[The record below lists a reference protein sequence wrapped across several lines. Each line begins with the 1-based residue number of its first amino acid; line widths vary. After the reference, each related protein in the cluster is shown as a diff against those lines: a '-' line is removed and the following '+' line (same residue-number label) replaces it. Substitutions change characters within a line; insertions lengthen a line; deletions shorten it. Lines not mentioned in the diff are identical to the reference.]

1 MDQML
6 DQAVTRWNLLD
17 HSFYQRWT
25 QGTLT
30 RDELCDYVKQYG
42 HVVRAVPR
50 WLEQVRGGDTAQLAR
65 HVEEERSHEALWATF
80 GEALGLTSE
89 AIRTA
94 PANEATAR
102 LLARGDK
109 LVEQGQAAAVVWA
122 LEAQTPAVARAKLA
136 GLSAFYG
143 ISEDTGGKYF
153 AVHEH
158 LDFGITEIQQSGKI
172 RSDAHDAVHFARQH
186 TLLRK
191 RHGGR
196 HLSVEVMREPKT
208 RSQFRRR
215 RRRVFDDYRD
225 RLRGFYFDLAEV
237 APGPLVSTSEELIA
251 TLGDLDGV
259 VAEHRDAYAR
269 FRETFTVLEDG
280 HATERVLDL
289 LFPSGEPAGRTTQER
304 G

>member
-6 DQAVTRWNLLD
+6 EQTVTRWNLLD

-42 HVVRAVPR
+42 HVVRAVPC

-65 HVEEERSHEALWATF
+65 HVDEERSHEALWATF

-109 LVEQGQAAAVVWA
+109 LVEQGQAVAVVWA
-122 LEAQTPAVARAKLA
+122 LEAQTPAVAGAKLA

-143 ISEDTGGKYF
+143 ISGDTGGKYF

-158 LDFGITEIQQSGKI
+158 LDVEHAAELRVMCKDG
-172 RSDAHDAVHFARQH
+172 SDAAAEEMSKALWD
-186 TLLRK
+186 LLS
-191 RHGGR
+191 
-196 HLSVEVMREPKT
+196 SVEV
-208 RSQFRRR
+208 
-215 RRRVFDDYRD
+215 
-225 RLRGFYFDLAEV
+225 V
-237 APGPLVSTSEELIA
+237 APQA
-251 TLGDLDGV
+251 
-259 VAEHRDAYAR
+259 
-269 FRETFTVLEDG
+269 
-280 HATERVLDL
+280 
-289 LFPSGEPAGRTTQER
+289 
-304 G
+304 

>member
-6 DQAVTRWNLLD
+6 DQTVTRWNLLD

-65 HVEEERSHEALWATF
+65 HVDEERSHEALWATF

-122 LEAQTPAVARAKLA
+122 LEAQTPAVAGAKLA

-143 ISEDTGGKYF
+143 ISGDTGGKYF

-158 LDFGITEIQQSGKI
+158 LDVEHAAELRVMCKDG
-172 RSDAHDAVHFARQH
+172 SDVAAEEMSKGLWD
-186 TLLRK
+186 LLS
-191 RHGGR
+191 
-196 HLSVEVMREPKT
+196 SVEV
-208 RSQFRRR
+208 
-215 RRRVFDDYRD
+215 V
-225 RLRGFYFDLAEV
+225 
-237 APGPLVSTSEELIA
+237 GPQA
-251 TLGDLDGV
+251 
-259 VAEHRDAYAR
+259 
-269 FRETFTVLEDG
+269 
-280 HATERVLDL
+280 
-289 LFPSGEPAGRTTQER
+289 
-304 G
+304 